1 MQIWSERPQTTN
13 PALLPTG
20 EALIMPEA
28 DAEFITGSPSH
39 VVVFRVQRHPQV
51 CVIMPETNAEFSIT
65 QAAM

>member
-1 MQIWSERPQTTN
+1 
-13 PALLPTG
+13 
-20 EALIMPEA
+20 MPEA
-28 DAEFITGSPSH
+28 DAEFITGSPSR